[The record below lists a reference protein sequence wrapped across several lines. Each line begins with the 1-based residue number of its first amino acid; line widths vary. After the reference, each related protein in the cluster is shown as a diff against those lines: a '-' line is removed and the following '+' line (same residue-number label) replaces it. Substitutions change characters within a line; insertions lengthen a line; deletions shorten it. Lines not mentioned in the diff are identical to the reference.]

1 VSEAF
6 FRLFETLPRQGPGSD
21 ACTREA
27 LRRLPALPRSPRVLD
42 LGCGS
47 GRSTLVLADALRTE
61 VIAVDNHR
69 PFLEQL
75 RTSAQERG
83 LQDLIEIRCAD
94 MAAPGVPAGSIDLLW
109 SEGAVYL
116 LGFEAGLRLWRS
128 LLKPNGCLAASECS
142 WLVAEPP
149 AEAAAFFRA
158 GYPGMGGIAENIGRA
173 RGAGFDLIDHFTL
186 PPAAWWDEYYTPLQ
200 ERMAR
205 LAPAGD
211 AELAAVIDETRREIE
226 LYRRHG
232 PSYGYVF
239 YLLRPS
245 RSWEP
250 NAPAEG

>member
-6 FRLFETLPRQGPGSD
+6 FRLFEGLPRQGPGSD

-27 LRRLPALPRSPRVLD
+27 LRRLPVLPAAPRALD

-47 GRSTLVLADALRTE
+47 GRSTLVLASALRTK
-61 VIAVDNHR
+61 VIAVDNHQ

-75 RTSAQERG
+75 RASAQERG
-83 LQDLIEIRCAD
+83 LEDLIEIRCAD

-116 LGFEAGLRLWRS
+116 LGFEAGLRLWRP
-128 LLKPNGCLAASECS
+128 LLTPGGCLAASECS

-149 AEAAAFFRA
+149 AAAAAFFRE
-158 GYPGMGGIAENIGRA
+158 GYPGMAGIEENIDRA
-173 RGAGFDLIDHFTL
+173 RAAGFDLIDHFTL

-200 ERMAR
+200 QRMAD
-205 LAPAGD
+205 LAPAAD

-232 PSYGYVF
+232 HSYGYVF

-245 RSWEP
+245 RSWKP
-250 NAPAEG
+250 RSTAAG